1 MPSISESVQLCCS
14 SYYTAVSEQMA
25 KPVMKRNFDH
35 LRAAYF
41 RHIPFLSDA
50 ENIRAFIACVGHGML
65 IGAIHM
71 QDGAKLLYAAQVAR
85 SALPREIRPAGRPPK
100 SASPRPEPLAPQSE
114 KNTPTPSPAH
124 PAPVQTAAPAAES
137 SPSPNP
143 ADCSP
148 RAADQREISAPPS
161 QPENKYPTPSP
172 APPNVAP
179 ESENNP
185 QNGKT
190 RAPRSAPSEPSAP
203 SAPPAAATPASVT
216 TRQVA

>member
-114 KNTPTPSPAH
+114 KNTPTPPPPHPAPPPTTPTPSPAH

-161 QPENKYPTPSP
+161 QPEN
-172 APPNVAP
+172 
-179 ESENNP
+179 
-185 QNGKT
+185 
-190 RAPRSAPSEPSAP
+190 
-203 SAPPAAATPASVT
+203 
-216 TRQVA
+216 